1 MNARIRFSI
10 MLIGVGII
18 MAFLPFSTA
27 KLFHLEAD
35 ELLSKSVSDEM
46 YFSVD
51 QVSRFI
57 NNEDTTY
64 QLIDVRSA
72 EQFKSFNIPGSI
84 NIPFSDFANPK
95 WEAYLNQKGLKN
107 IYYGN
112 GDQTAS
118 YAWTISTGLGYGN
131 NFIMKGGLN
140 EWFKTVMLSQFE
152 GENITP
158 RENALF
164 ENRFNA
170 RKIFTQINSL
180 PDSLKTH
187 YFNAKHLQASKLDGG
202 CE

>member
-1 MNARIRFSI
+1 MNARIKFSI
-10 MLIGVGII
+10 LLIGVGII
-18 MAFLPFSTA
+18 MAFLPFNTA
-27 KLFHLEAD
+27 RSFQLKPD
-35 ELLSKSVSDEM
+35 ELLSKSVYDDI
-46 YFSVD
+46 YISVD
-51 QVSRFI
+51 QVARFI
-57 NNEDTTY
+57 NNEDTTF
-64 QLIDVRSA
+64 QLIDVRDA
-72 EQFKSFNIPGSI
+72 EQFKVCNIPGSI
-84 NIPFSDFANPK
+84 NIPFNDFSNPK
-95 WEAYLNQKGLKN
+95 WEIYLNQKGLKN

-118 YAWTISTGLGYGN
+118 YAWTISTGLNYGN

-140 EWFKTVMLSQFE
+140 EWFKTEMLSQFE

-170 RKIFTQINSL
+170 RKTFTQINSL
-180 PDSLKTH
+180 PDSLKKN

>member
-1 MNARIRFSI
+1 MNARIKFSI

-18 MAFLPFSTA
+18 IAFLPFNNA
-27 KLFHLEAD
+27 KSFQLKPD
-35 ELLSKSVSDEM
+35 KLLSRSASKDI

-51 QVSRFI
+51 QVARFI
-57 NNEDTTY
+57 NNEDTSF

-72 EQFKSFNIPGSI
+72 EQFKAFNIPGSV
-84 NIPFSDFANPK
+84 NIPFNDFSNPK
-95 WEAYLNQKGLKN
+95 WEVYLNQKELKN

-131 NFIMKGGLN
+131 NFIMRGGLN
-140 EWFKTVMLSQFE
+140 EWYKTIMLSRFE

-164 ENRFNA
+164 ENRFNV

-180 PDSLKTH
+180 PDSLKKN

>member
-1 MNARIRFSI
+1 
-10 MLIGVGII
+10 MLIGIGII
-18 MAFLPFSTA
+18 MAFLPFNTTRS
-27 KLFHLEAD
+27 FHLKPD
-35 ELLSKSVSDEM
+35 ELLSKSVSDDI

-51 QVSRFI
+51 QVARFVS
-57 NNEDTTY
+57 NEDSTF
-64 QLIDVRSA
+64 QLIDVRNA
-72 EQFKSFNIPGSI
+72 EQFKAFNIPGSI
-84 NIPFSDFANPK
+84 NIPFNDFSNPK
-95 WEAYLNQKGLKN
+95 WEVYLNQKGMKN
-107 IYYGN
+107 IYYAN

-140 EWFKTVMLSQFE
+140 EWYKTVMLSQFE

-180 PDSLKTH
+180 PDSLKKH

>member
-10 MLIGVGII
+10 LLIGLGVILS
-18 MAFLPFSTA
+18 FLPFNTA
-27 KLFHLEAD
+27 KSFHLNSD
-35 ELLSKSVSDEM
+35 ELLLKSVSDDI

-51 QVSRFI
+51 QVAHFI
-57 NNEDTTY
+57 NNEDTTF

-72 EQFKSFNIPGSI
+72 EQFKAFNIPGSI

-95 WEAYLNQKGLKN
+95 WEVYLSQKELKN

-118 YAWTISTGLGYGN
+118 YAWTISTGLNYGN

-140 EWFKTVMLSQFE
+140 EWYKTVMLSQFE

-170 RKIFTQINSL
+170 RKIFAQINSL
-180 PDSLKTH
+180 PDSLKKN
-187 YFNAKHLQASKLDGG
+187 YFNAKQLQASKLDGG

>member
-1 MNARIRFSI
+1 MNARIKFSI
-10 MLIGVGII
+10 LLIGVGII
-18 MAFLPFSTA
+18 MAFLPFNTA
-27 KLFHLEAD
+27 RSFQLKPD
-35 ELLSKSVSDEM
+35 ELLSKSVSDDI

-51 QVSRFI
+51 QVARFI
-57 NNEDTTY
+57 NNEDTTF

-72 EQFKSFNIPGSI
+72 EQFKACNIPGSV
-84 NIPFSDFANPK
+84 NIPFDDFSNAR
-95 WEAYLNQKGLKN
+95 WEVYLNQKGLKN

-118 YAWTISTGLGYGN
+118 YAWTISTGLNYGN
-131 NFIMKGGLN
+131 NFIMRGGLN
-140 EWFKTVMLSQFE
+140 EWYTTIMLSQFK

-170 RKIFTQINSL
+170 RKVFTQINSL
-180 PDSLKTH
+180 PDSMKKN

>member
-1 MNARIRFSI
+1 MNARIKFSI
-10 MLIGVGII
+10 LLIGVGII
-18 MAFLPFSTA
+18 MAFLPFNTA
-27 KLFHLEAD
+27 RSFQLKPD
-35 ELLSKSVSDEM
+35 ELLSKSVSDDI

-51 QVSRFI
+51 QVARFI
-57 NNEDTTY
+57 NNEDTTF
-64 QLIDVRSA
+64 QLIDVRSS
-72 EQFKSFNIPGSI
+72 EQFNECNIPGSI
-84 NIPFSDFANPK
+84 NIPFNDFSNPK
-95 WEAYLNQKGLKN
+95 WEIYLNQKGLKN

-118 YAWTISTGLGYGN
+118 YAWTISTGLNYGN

-140 EWFKTVMLSQFE
+140 EWFKTEMLSQFE

-170 RKIFTQINSL
+170 RKTFTQINSL
-180 PDSLKTH
+180 PDSLKKN

>member
-1 MNARIRFSI
+1 MNARIKFSI
-10 MLIGVGII
+10 LLIGLGII
-18 MAFLPFSTA
+18 LAFLPFNTA
-27 KLFHLEAD
+27 KSFQLKAD
-35 ELLSKSVSDEM
+35 ELLSKSVSDDI

-51 QVSRFI
+51 QVARFVS
-57 NNEDTTY
+57 NEDSTF
-64 QLIDVRSA
+64 QLIDVRNA
-72 EQFKSFNIPGSI
+72 EQFKAFNIPGSI
-84 NIPFSDFANPK
+84 NIPFNDFSNPK
-95 WEAYLNQKGLKN
+95 WEVYLNQKGMKN
-107 IYYGN
+107 IYYAN

-118 YAWTISTGLGYGN
+118 YAWAISTGLGYGN

-140 EWFKTVMLSQFE
+140 EWYKTVMLSQFE
-152 GENITP
+152 GEKITP

-180 PDSLKTH
+180 PDSLKKH

>member
-1 MNARIRFSI
+1 MNARIKFSI
-10 MLIGVGII
+10 LLIGVGII
-18 MAFLPFSTA
+18 MAFLPFNTA
-27 KLFHLEAD
+27 RSFQLKPD
-35 ELLSKSVSDEM
+35 ELLSKSVYDDI
-46 YFSVD
+46 YISVD
-51 QVSRFI
+51 QVARFI
-57 NNEDTTY
+57 NNEDTTF
-64 QLIDVRSA
+64 QLIDVRSS
-72 EQFKSFNIPGSI
+72 EQFNECNIPGSI
-84 NIPFSDFANPK
+84 NIPFNDFSNPK
-95 WEAYLNQKGLKN
+95 WEIYLNQKGLKN

-118 YAWTISTGLGYGN
+118 YAWTISTGLNYGN

-140 EWFKTVMLSQFE
+140 EWFKTEMLSQFE

-170 RKIFTQINSL
+170 RKTFTQINSL
-180 PDSLKTH
+180 PDSLKKN